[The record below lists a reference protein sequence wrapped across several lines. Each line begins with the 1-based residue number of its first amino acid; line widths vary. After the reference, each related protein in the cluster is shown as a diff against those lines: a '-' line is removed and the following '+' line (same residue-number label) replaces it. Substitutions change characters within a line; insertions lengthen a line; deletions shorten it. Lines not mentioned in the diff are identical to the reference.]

1 MRSDRS
7 ASALC
12 CVLLLLAM
20 ILAAPLKTSAATTTL
35 TLQLPESYTIDLN
48 IRGQGNVWLNGVQY
62 TRTASVTM
70 PRLSAL
76 RLLVIPNDN
85 GSLQSVALNGEKQAL
100 SNGQYVLELSALTGD
115 ITLDVRFRTNS
126 IIPNT
131 GDWILIP
138 VGAMILSGIFLIL
151 IRRSK
156 KKASRS

>member
-20 ILAAPLKTSAATTTL
+20 ILAAPLKASAATTTL

-48 IRGQGNVWLNGVQY
+48 IRGQGSVWLNGTQY
-62 TRTASVTM
+62 TRTASVM
-70 PRLSAL
+70 LPRLSSL
-76 RLLVIPNDN
+76 QLLVVSKQN
-85 GSLQSVALNGEKQAL
+85 GYIQSVVLNGEKQAL
-100 SNGQYVLELSALTGD
+100 RNGQYAIDIPALTGD